1 MKRVLLI
8 GTGGTISSVK
18 KGNGL
23 TPEYTAEKL
32 ISFMPDIMALCK
44 IDFVQLFNIDSTN
57 MQPHHWVEIATT
69 IKDNYDKYDGFVIT
83 HGTDTMAY
91 TSSIL
96 SYMIQESPKPI
107 VLTGAQK
114 PIAHVETDA
123 KANLANAIKY
133 ACDGLGGVFVI
144 FNGDVING
152 CRAMKIRTKS
162 YKAFESINYP
172 VFATMHDLEIHYNK
186 ELEQIKYTQVKFNIS
201 LQDDVFLLKLI
212 PGTHASVLDVIG
224 KYYKGIVIETFG
236 AGGIPFIAKSNL
248 LDKIKSLT
256 SKGVAIV
263 ITTQVLLEGANLN
276 IYEVGKNLLSTEVIP
291 AYDMTSEAA
300 VTKLMWVL
308 SKANQYEKIREMFL
322 KPVYNDISC
331 E

>member
-1 MKRVLLI
+1 
-8 GTGGTISSVK
+8 
-18 KGNGL
+18 
-23 TPEYTAEKL
+23 
-32 ISFMPDIMALCK
+32 MPAINALCK

-57 MQPHHWVEIATT
+57 MQPHHWIEIATA

-91 TSSIL
+91 TSSSL
-96 SYMIQESPKPI
+96 SYMIQNSKKPI
-107 VLTGAQK
+107 VLTGAQR

-133 ACDGLGGVFVI
+133 ACDGVGGIFVV

-172 VFATMHDLEIHYNK
+172 TVATMHDLEIHYNK
-186 ELEQIKYTQVKFNIS
+186 EVAIEEKDEDVKFNIS
-201 LQDDVFLLKLI
+201 VSDNVFLLKLI
-212 PGTHASVLDVIG
+212 PGTHADVLDVIG

-248 LDKIKSLT
+248 LEKITSLT
-256 SKGVAIV
+256 QKGIAIV
-263 ITTQVLLEGANLN
+263 ITTQVLLEGSNLN
-276 IYEVGKNLLSTEVIP
+276 IYEVGKNLLKTSVIP

-308 SKANQYEKIREMFL
+308 SQTDDYSKIRELFL
-322 KPVYNDISC
+322 RPVYNDIKR
-331 E
+331 EGF

>member
-1 MKRVLLI
+1 
-8 GTGGTISSVK
+8 
-18 KGNGL
+18 
-23 TPEYTAEKL
+23 
-32 ISFMPDIMALCK
+32 MPAITALCK
-44 IDFVQLFNIDSTN
+44 IDFIQLFNIDSTN
-57 MQPHHWVEIATT
+57 MQPHHWIEIATA

-91 TSSIL
+91 TSSSL
-96 SYMIQESPKPI
+96 SYMIQNSKKPI
-107 VLTGAQK
+107 VLTGAQR

-133 ACDGLGGVFVI
+133 ACDGKGGIFVI

-172 VFATMHDLEIHYNK
+172 TFATMHDLEIHYNK
-186 ELEQIKYTQVKFNIS
+186 ELQQEENNKDVEFNIS
-201 LQDDVFLLKLI
+201 ISNSVFLLKLI
-212 PGTHASVLDVIG
+212 PGTNADVLDVIA
-224 KYYKGIVIETFG
+224 KHYKGIVIETFG

-248 LDKIKSLT
+248 LDRITKLT
-256 SKGVAIV
+256 KKGIAIV
-263 ITTQVLLEGANLN
+263 ITTQVLLEGSNLN
-276 IYEVGKNLLSTEVIP
+276 IYEVGKNLLKTSVIP

-308 SKANQYEKIREMFL
+308 SRTNDYEKIRELFL
-322 KPVYNDISC
+322 TPVYNDIKR
-331 E
+331 EGF

>member
-1 MKRVLLI
+1 
-8 GTGGTISSVK
+8 
-18 KGNGL
+18 
-23 TPEYTAEKL
+23 
-32 ISFMPDIMALCK
+32 MPAITALCK

-57 MQPHHWVEIATT
+57 MQPHHWIEIATA
-69 IKDNYDKYDGFVIT
+69 IRDNYDKYDGFVIT

-91 TSSIL
+91 TSSSL
-96 SYMIQESPKPI
+96 SYMIQNSKKPI
-107 VLTGAQK
+107 VLTGAQR

-133 ACDGLGGVFVI
+133 ACDGVGGVFVI

-172 VFATMHDLEIHYNK
+172 TFATMHDLEIHYNK
-186 ELEQIKYTQVKFNIS
+186 ELPQEENNKEVEFNIKIS
-201 LQDDVFLLKLI
+201 DDVFLLKLI
-212 PGTHASVLDVIG
+212 PGTHADVLDVIG
-224 KYYKGIVIETFG
+224 KYYKGMVIETFG

-248 LDKIKSLT
+248 LDKITTLT
-256 SKGVAIV
+256 KKGIAIV
-263 ITTQVLLEGANLN
+263 ITTQVLLEGSNLN
-276 IYEVGKNLLSTEVIP
+276 IYEVGKNLLKTSVIP

-308 SKANQYEKIREMFL
+308 SQTNDYAKIREMFL
-322 KPVYNDISC
+322 TPVYNDIKR
-331 E
+331 EGF